1 LSCFSFSGIEG
12 QVISINT
19 DIISRVYWT
28 EFACLKTQS
37 LSFSWRFPLAL
48 QVIFLL
54 FILVASPFYPESPRH
69 LMKTGRVDD
78 ARRIL
83 LQARIDADE
92 TKVEHEM
99 REIIA
104 AIRFEASEAPPSYWS
119 MLTTNDKLHTRRRIL
134 LGAGVQIMQKF
145 TGIDFI
151 ATYAPMMFSLA
162 GYPGDKPAILAGG
175 NFVSYTFS
183 LALAI
188 YLCDHVGRRRLML
201 TGCALMFLVLIVGGI
216 LSHEVISSANG
227 PAQRSRYGA
236 GVTAVLYMYTFIYGS
251 TWLTTW

>member
-1 LSCFSFSGIEG
+1 M
-12 QVISINT
+12 
-19 DIISRVYWT
+19 
-28 EFACLKTQS
+28 
-37 LSFSWRFPLAL
+37 
-48 QVIFLL
+48 IFLL

-69 LMKTGRVDD
+69 LIKTGRVEE
-78 ARRIL
+78 ARNIL
-83 LQARIDADE
+83 RLARIDADE
-92 TKVEHEM
+92 TKIEHEM

-104 AIRFEASEAPPSYWS
+104 AIRFEASEPPPSYWS
-119 MLTTNDKLHTRRRIL
+119 MLTSKDKLHTRRRIL

-151 ATYAPMMFSLA
+151 ATYAPQMFTLA

-175 NFVSYTFS
+175 NFISYTAS

-201 TGCALMFLVLIVGGI
+201 IGCSLMFLVLIVGGV
-216 LSHEVISSANG
+216 LSHEVIQYTGIDPAKTSS
-227 PAQRSRYGA
+227 YGA